1 MIMRSGTLREIEI
14 GRQVTAEV
22 FGPPKQR
29 PFAIRYWDG
38 TTEQGEP
45 GTAPAFTLVIKHPS
59 ALRAMLLPPSQLA
72 FGEAFLR
79 DDIDFEG
86 NLEAAARTA
95 LVIAERLTSLRRLMR
110 LVSLALRLPSR
121 RRAVIQ
127 LGGLLPGAQRHTR
140 RRDAEAIRHH
150 YDVGNEF
157 FQLWLDSQMVY
168 SCAYFPAGV
177 ESIDAAQTAKLD
189 YICRKLRLRPG
200 ERLLDI
206 GCGWG
211 GLIRH
216 AVRRYGVE
224 AVGITVS
231 PAQAALASRRIAEE
245 GLADRCRVE
254 LRDYRDLGDQAVFD
268 KVASV
273 GMVEHVGRA
282 KLAEYFAMAFQ
293 VLRPGGLFLNHG
305 IVDLESARAP
315 TRRRRLRQ
323 LVWREGRFLRRR
335 VFPNGELVPLAEVV
349 RAAERAGFETRD
361 AESLREHY
369 VHTLRRWVRR
379 LEARKDE
386 AVALVGEMTFR
397 VWRLYMSAAAAGFAQ
412 GRIGL
417 IQLLV
422 SKAPAGLADVLPLTR
437 DDLYLPGWPERQAS
451 LHQS

>member
-1 MIMRSGTLREIEI
+1 
-14 GRQVTAEV
+14 
-22 FGPPKQR
+22 
-29 PFAIRYWDG
+29 
-38 TTEQGEP
+38 
-45 GTAPAFTLVIKHPS
+45 
-59 ALRAMLLPPSQLA
+59 
-72 FGEAFLR
+72 
-79 DDIDFEG
+79 
-86 NLEAAARTA
+86 
-95 LVIAERLTSLRRLMR
+95 
-110 LVSLALRLPSR
+110 
-121 RRAVIQ
+121 
-127 LGGLLPGAQRHTR
+127 
-140 RRDAEAIRHH
+140 
-150 YDVGNEF
+150 
-157 FQLWLDSQMVY
+157 
-168 SCAYFPAGV
+168 
-177 ESIDAAQTAKLD
+177 
-189 YICRKLRLRPG
+189 
-200 ERLLDI
+200 
-206 GCGWG
+206 
-211 GLIRH
+211 
-216 AVRRYGVE
+216 
-224 AVGITVS
+224 
-231 PAQAALASRRIAEE
+231 
-245 GLADRCRVE
+245 
-254 LRDYRDLGDQAVFD
+254 
-268 KVASV
+268 
-273 GMVEHVGRA
+273 
-282 KLAEYFAMAFQ
+282 MAFQ